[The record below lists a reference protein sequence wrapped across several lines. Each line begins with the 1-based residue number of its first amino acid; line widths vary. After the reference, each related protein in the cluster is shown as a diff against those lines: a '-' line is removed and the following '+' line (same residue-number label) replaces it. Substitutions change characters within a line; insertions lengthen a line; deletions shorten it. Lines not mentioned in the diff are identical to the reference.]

1 MSYENRGKYNH
12 DGIGRQLLRFDGL
25 EYDDHITPM
34 DVDAYIEYHDMKR
47 VLIEVKMKGVKMLW
61 GQRTALE
68 RMVNDFTKANKDA
81 IAIVAEHT
89 EFDKG
94 NDVMLAQCIIREL
107 YYGKERRWRP
117 PKHIMTV
124 EQFLRLFLI
133 PPAERKPS

>member
-12 DGIGRQLLRFDGL
+12 DNIGRQLLRFDGL

-34 DVDAYIEYHDMKR
+34 DVDAYIEYHDKKR
-47 VLIEVKMKGVKMLW
+47 VLIEVKMKGVKMLY

-68 RMVNDFTKANKDA
+68 RMVDDFTKANKEA

-94 NDVMLAQCIIREL
+94 HDVMLADCIIREL

-124 EQFLRLFLI
+124 EQFLRIFLM
-133 PPAERKPS
+133 PKTERKPS